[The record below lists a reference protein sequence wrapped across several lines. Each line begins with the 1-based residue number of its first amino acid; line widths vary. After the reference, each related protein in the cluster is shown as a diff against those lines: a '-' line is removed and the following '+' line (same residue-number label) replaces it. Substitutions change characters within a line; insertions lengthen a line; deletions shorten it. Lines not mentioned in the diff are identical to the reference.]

1 MNFLYAIILF
11 HNNAMKRFTFY
22 IQINEWNLTNSIWIY
37 CLLRITKQILLSF
50 DETKCFDFA
59 FCVSP
64 LNKLSHSTPSRVPSL
79 RTYNLNTKV
88 KTINLLCERALQN
101 GIMRKVTLYYV
112 PKISGASC
120 CFSGNETICMPIKL
134 MNIAYRLR

>member
-1 MNFLYAIILF
+1 MKKFSFCIL
-11 HNNAMKRFTFY
+11 
-22 IQINEWNLTNSIWIY
+22 INERNITNSIWIH
-37 CLLRITKQILLSF
+37 CLLRKTKQILLSF

-59 FCVSP
+59 FCLSP
-64 LNKLSHSTPSRVPSL
+64 LNKLSHSTPSRVCSL
-79 RTYNLNTKV
+79 RTYNLNTNV

-112 PKISGASC
+112 PKTSGASC
-120 CFSGNETICMPIKL
+120 CFSGNETICMLIKL